1 MSLRRTDKME
11 DYKMYNQ
18 FNSDLVETGDK
29 IRMIRETLGLSQ
41 DELAERMGLCKNSI
55 YRYEKGIAPMKLDIF
70 YQFADTFDVEP
81 NVMLSDRRKNQNSRY
96 SKIQKLVNLL
106 MLLDDRDFE
115 ISYVTN
121 MGMFNTMMKNNNK

>member
-1 MSLRRTDKME
+1 MK

-18 FNSDLVETGDK
+18 LNSDLVETGDK

-81 NVMLSDRRKNQNSRY
+81 NVILSDRRKNQNSRY

>member
-1 MSLRRTDKME
+1 ME

-55 YRYEKGIAPMKLDIF
+55 YRYEKGLVPMKLDTF
-70 YQFADTFDVEP
+70 YQFADTFDVEA

-96 SKIQKLVNLL
+96 SKIQILVNLL

>member
-1 MSLRRTDKME
+1 
-11 DYKMYNQ
+11 
-18 FNSDLVETGDK
+18 
-29 IRMIRETLGLSQ
+29 
-41 DELAERMGLCKNSI
+41 
-55 YRYEKGIAPMKLDIF
+55 MKLDIF

-81 NVMLSDRRKNQNSRY
+81 NVMLSDRHKNQNSRY

>member
-1 MSLRRTDKME
+1 ME

-18 FNSDLVETGDK
+18 LNSDLVETGDK

-55 YRYEKGIAPMKLDIF
+55 YRYEKGLAPMKLDTF
-70 YQFADTFDVEP
+70 YQFADTFDVKL
-81 NVMLSDRRKNQNSRY
+81 NVMLSDKRKNQNSRY

>member
-1 MSLRRTDKME
+1 MK

-18 FNSDLVETGDK
+18 LNSDLVETGDK

>member
-1 MSLRRTDKME
+1 ME

-18 FNSDLVETGDK
+18 LNSDLVETGDK

-55 YRYEKGIAPMKLDIF
+55 YRYEKGIAPMKLDTF

-81 NVMLSDRRKNQNSRY
+81 NVMLSDRRKNQNFRY

>member
-1 MSLRRTDKME
+1 ME

>member
-1 MSLRRTDKME
+1 ME

-18 FNSDLVETGDK
+18 LNSDLVETGDK

-70 YQFADTFDVEP
+70 Y
-81 NVMLSDRRKNQNSRY
+81 
-96 SKIQKLVNLL
+96 
-106 MLLDDRDFE
+106 
-115 ISYVTN
+115 VTA
-121 MGMFNTMMKNNNK
+121 K

>member
-1 MSLRRTDKME
+1 MK

-18 FNSDLVETGDK
+18 LNSDLVETGDK

-55 YRYEKGIAPMKLDIF
+55 YRYEKGIAPMKLDTF
-70 YQFADTFDVEP
+70 YQFADTFDVKP
-81 NVMLSDRRKNQNSRY
+81 NVMLSDKRKNQNSRY

>member
-1 MSLRRTDKME
+1 
-11 DYKMYNQ
+11 
-18 FNSDLVETGDK
+18 
-29 IRMIRETLGLSQ
+29 
-41 DELAERMGLCKNSI
+41 
-55 YRYEKGIAPMKLDIF
+55 
-70 YQFADTFDVEP
+70 
-81 NVMLSDRRKNQNSRY
+81 MLSDRRKNQNSRY

>member
-1 MSLRRTDKME
+1 MK

-18 FNSDLVETGDK
+18 LNSDLVETGDK

-121 MGMFNTMMKNNNK
+121 MGMLNTMMKNNN

>member
-1 MSLRRTDKME
+1 MK

-18 FNSDLVETGDK
+18 LNSDLVETGDK

-55 YRYEKGIAPMKLDIF
+55 YRYEKGIASMKLDIF